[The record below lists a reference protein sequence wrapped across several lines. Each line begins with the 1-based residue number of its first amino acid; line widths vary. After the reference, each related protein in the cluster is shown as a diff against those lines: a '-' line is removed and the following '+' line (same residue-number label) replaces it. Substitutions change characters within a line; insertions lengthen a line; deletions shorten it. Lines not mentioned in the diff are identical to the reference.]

1 MLSTVANVLPV
12 YYNKIQILKCLA
24 KFNFLHIYLLEM
36 FVVDARIAFRINIL
50 TITGAG
56 SKEFEN

>member
-1 MLSTVANVLPV
+1 MLSTVVNVLPV
-12 YYNKIQILKCLA
+12 YYNKIQILKRLA